1 MRGHRS
7 TDQGGAWQWPKGWDR
22 EDRHCIGTS
31 QSEATAEDLGLQHKA
46 RRMPPQ
52 LGGGGRTVL
61 PLWALVQGPGRV
73 GHPAAMKPRGHH
85 VQ

>member
-1 MRGHRS
+1 MEAPIRVGPGSGPRGGTER
-7 TDQGGAWQWPKGWDR
+7 
-22 EDRHCIGTS
+22 TS

-52 LGGGGRTVL
+52 LGGGGETVL